1 VAIGGVVKVKSTLL
15 KPKLKN
21 KAEQSWHQK
30 GKRKVARAKKIIQKD
45 GTSGHWKK
53 LIKHKTCSF
62 CTNEAMHYEKFKY
75 YCKHCYK
82 EKLNGK

>member
-1 VAIGGVVKVKSTLL
+1 MTIKKISKDQPDNFEFNNSNLDL
-15 KPKLKN
+15 
-21 KAEQSWHQK
+21 S
-30 GKRKVARAKKIIQKD
+30 KKIIQKD